1 LRNGAAQRGAHRRGG
16 GRTAVTLGRSPARR
30 RGSGGRKTSEVDAWA
45 MRDEC
50 ATLGRGRMRR
60 TVRGERKKYRPAGDD
75 SVLTGSG
82 GEGGLRGGR
91 IMEAERERERGAG
104 AAWRTVGSVRQWRTT
119 GSVRRRSTWL
129 TGGPRRYGGPVV
141 DRWGR

>member
-1 LRNGAAQRGAHRRGG
+1 MEQFR
-16 GRTAVTLGRSPARR
+16 GRSPEGGGDGGDAWMESGVEEGLRWRKPVRRTPGRWGRMRGARAWTDETNGARGEKKISAGRRRLRFNRKRR
-30 RGSGGRKTSEVDAWA
+30 RG
-45 MRDEC
+45 
-50 ATLGRGRMRR
+50 
-60 TVRGERKKYRPAGDD
+60 
-75 SVLTGSG
+75 
-82 GEGGLRGGR
+82 GGLRGGR

-104 AAWRTVGSVRQWRTT
+104 AAWRTVGLVRQWRTA